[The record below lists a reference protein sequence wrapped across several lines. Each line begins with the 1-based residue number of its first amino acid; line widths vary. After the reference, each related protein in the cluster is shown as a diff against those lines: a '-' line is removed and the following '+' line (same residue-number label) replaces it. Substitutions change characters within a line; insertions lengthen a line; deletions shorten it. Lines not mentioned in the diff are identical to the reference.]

1 MSNAAP
7 SQLSALQAKMA
18 RSLIPSEPVM
28 ATVTEPAPVASIPV
42 PVPAPRESKPAKREE
57 QPEGT
62 IARTFKVDPGKAT
75 VAVTVRLPRDLHAEL
90 RILTLQMQ
98 IEDASRAQSMN
109 DLILEAVKERLKKL
123 RAA

>member
-7 SQLSALQAKMA
+7 SQPSALQMKLA
-18 RSLIPSEPVM
+18 RSLVPTEPVM
-28 ATVTEPAPVASIPV
+28 TSVPEPTPVVPAPT
-42 PVPAPRESKPAKREE
+42 PAPRETKGTKKEE
-57 QPEGT
+57 VPEGT

-98 IEDASRAQSMN
+98 IEDASKAQSMN
-109 DLILEAVKERLKKL
+109 DLILEAVKERLRKL

>member
-1 MSNAAP
+1 MSNAATSP
-7 SQLSALQAKMA
+7 QPSALQAKLA
-18 RSLIPSEPVM
+18 RSLIPTEPVT
-28 ATVTEPAPVASIPV
+28 ASVAEPVHAIAAPAPVV
-42 PVPAPRESKPAKREE
+42 REVKAARREE
-57 QPEGT
+57 VSEGT

-98 IEDASRAQSMN
+98 IEDASKAQSMN
-109 DLILEAVKERLKKL
+109 DLILEAVKDRLKKL